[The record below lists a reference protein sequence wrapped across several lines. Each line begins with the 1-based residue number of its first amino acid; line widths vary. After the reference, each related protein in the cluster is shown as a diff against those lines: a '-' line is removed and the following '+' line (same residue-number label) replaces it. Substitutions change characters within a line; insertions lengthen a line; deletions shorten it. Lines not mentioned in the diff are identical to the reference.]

1 MSRVYRIQDREGR
14 GPWRP
19 NLSRRWLDAEPAPGV
34 EILLPWHVE
43 FGYDLLK
50 LRGLPGEHYGC
61 AVRKPRDIA
70 RWVSKTER
78 EKLSALRFNLV
89 SIHPDRIL
97 AESANQI
104 VFASRTP
111 L

>member
-19 NLSRRWLDAEPAPGV
+19 GFTHRWADAEIAPGV
-34 EILLPWHVE
+34 ETLPPWKVE
-43 FGYDLLK
+43 FGHDLIDR
-50 LRGLPGEHYGC
+50 RGIHGEYYGC
-61 AVRKPRDIA
+61 AVRKVRDIA

-78 EKLSALRFNLV
+78 EKLSALGFNLV

-104 VFASRTP
+104 VFASRT
-111 L
+111 